1 MNRIK
6 LAQEYLA
13 SLNNQE
19 EGQGIY
25 IGGGALLVIV
35 VILLLILVF

>member
-6 LAQEYLA
+6 LAQELLKSA
-13 SLNNQE
+13 NNQE

-25 IGGGALLVIV
+25 IGGGALLIIV
-35 VILLLILVF
+35 VILLLILVA

>member
-6 LAQEYLA
+6 LAQEYLKM
-13 SLNNQE
+13 LNNQE

-25 IGGGALLVIV
+25 IGGGALLIIVI
-35 VILLLILVF
+35 ILLLILVS